1 MHPIEATGF
10 IALIFLRFP
19 RRIYHRDTNIH
30 DEKSDTLTQ
39 MHKKREWRAIFMCYP
54 HNWELKQMELHTHK
68 RKHIVKKRV
77 TSGSKNRSVRF
88 IFFILYIFLLLVCAR
103 QNVRALVHFA
113 IHAFFVGWFIVFMI
127 PPTQKIILPYSHH
140 CVYLLCSTRA
150 DLFFLHRHSVIFY
163 FHYLIE
169 LFM

>member
-1 MHPIEATGF
+1 MMKKA
-10 IALIFLRFP
+10 
-19 RRIYHRDTNIH
+19 IH
-30 DEKSDTLTQ
+30 SHKCR
-39 MHKKREWRAIFMCYP
+39 KKREWRAIFMCYP

-88 IFFILYIFLLLVCAR
+88 IIFILYIFLLLVCAR

-150 DLFFLHRHSVIFY
+150 DLFFLHRHSVIFLFSLPY
-163 FHYLIE
+163 WTFHVTRYAWYIYINDCT
-169 LFM
+169 